1 MNKITGKQEV
11 VGGFDLNSFV
21 EDVDTEPSAVTRPK
35 TERVKP
41 AKKVTKPKSVSNP
54 TSERVQVMLTKAEHD
69 AIVAKAGL
77 VPVSKWLRHELKDK
91 GII

>member
-21 EDVDTEPSAVTRPK
+21 EDVDPEPPTPTRPK
-35 TERVKP
+35 IERAKPVKKPVKP
-41 AKKVTKPKSVSNP
+41 VSNP
-54 TSERVQVMLTKAEHD
+54 TSERVQVMLTKNEHD

-77 VPVSKWLRHELKDK
+77 VPVSKWLRHELKEK